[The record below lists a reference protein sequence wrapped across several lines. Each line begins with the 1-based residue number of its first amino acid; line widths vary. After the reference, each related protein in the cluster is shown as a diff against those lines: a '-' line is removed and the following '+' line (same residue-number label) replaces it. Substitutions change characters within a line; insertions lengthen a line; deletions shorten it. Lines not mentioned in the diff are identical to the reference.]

1 MTCEHCQQECYDLLD
16 YNLSPAAERAVMEH
30 IASCEVCRDF
40 LEAEQIRMRQWP
52 RLFNTAVVDLR
63 MPADVVERV
72 AHAME
77 ISRHIQSLRFI
88 TATRALLTEQHVS
101 WRILVASFA
110 VLIGIIALFQ
120 TGISRHQREM
130 AKRSRAAYA
139 ETRED
144 NSLTLLSQNNAAG
157 VELPPDAAG
166 VVRLTSGEMC
176 IRLGSGVELSLV
188 GPVELMV
195 ENTMKVWLER
205 GSLLAHVP
213 SQAVGF
219 QVQTATLDIWD
230 MGTIFSVSVKEGSSS
245 VFVFQ
250 GSVQVNE
257 ASGDAVD
264 ACLAGQGVCERAGYA
279 AFKVAADFDETEQ
292 DFKKVAGRRALKSI
306 VHSLAVAE
314 RVGTRWMEH
323 YLPKTEEQRRAYF
336 AREAARHLAL
346 SRPAFSK
353 QAWVRPSAPLTP
365 LTKAKRLSP
374 LQQEESMNTK
384 TAVAAMA
391 ASATLLGAGISGAT
405 SAPIQVDTAPRNNR
419 HWMTVFT
426 NEVPLRWNWPDAAT
440 SATLEIVGM
449 NTVFTTNFTQ
459 SASNWLWRPF
469 TGTMPQAE
477 DLCDLT
483 LTFHDSDSAVVG
495 ALTSRLAILK
505 AAFGPTAVDTASPEK
520 NWTTVKENLVL
531 PYDGSWAAAT
541 ADATASQLV
550 IAKTDGSM
558 TQTNTL
564 ADASGYVGW
573 KNRNSDWGFGTFD
586 LTLTFP
592 GTVEEGWA
600 ATLTRLADGT
610 VIIVF

>member
-16 YNLSPAAERAVMEH
+16 YNLSPAAECAVLEH
-30 IASCEVCRDF
+30 IASCALCREF

-52 RLFNTAVVDLR
+52 RLLNTAARDVG
-63 MPADVVERV
+63 MPADVIERV

-77 ISRHIQSLRFI
+77 ISRHLQLSRFI
-88 TATRALLTEQHVS
+88 TAMRAQQRERHLS
-101 WRILVASFA
+101 WRILAASLA
-110 VLIGIIALFQ
+110 VLFGITALFQ
-120 TGISRHQREM
+120 AGSSRHLREL
-130 AKRSRAAYA
+130 AERSRIAYE
-139 ETRED
+139 ETRGD
-144 NSLTLLSQNNAAG
+144 NSLTLLSQSNAAG
-157 VELPPDAAG
+157 VELPPSAAG
-166 VVRLTSGEMC
+166 VVRLTSGEIC
-176 IRLGSGVELSLV
+176 IRLGSGVELSLA

-195 ENTMKVWLER
+195 ENTMKIWLER

-213 SQAVGF
+213 PQAIGF
-219 QVQTATLDIWD
+219 EVQTATLDIWD
-230 MGTIFSVSVKEGSSS
+230 MGTIFSVSVKEGRSS

-264 ACLAGQGVCERAGYA
+264 ICLAGQGVCALAGYA
-279 AFKVAADFDETEQ
+279 TFKVAADFDEAEQ
-292 DFKKVAGRRALKSI
+292 EFRKVAGRHALKSI
-306 VHSLAVAE
+306 VQSLSVAE
-314 RVGTRWMEH
+314 RVSTRWMER
-323 YLPKTEEQRRAYF
+323 YLPKTEEQRRAHF
-336 AREAARHLAL
+336 AREAARRLAL

-391 ASATLLGAGISGAT
+391 ASATLWGAGISGAT

-419 HWMTVFT
+419 HWMTLFT
-426 NEVPLRWNWPDAAT
+426 NEVPLRWDWPAAAT

-449 NTVFTTNFTQ
+449 NTAFTTNFTQ

-483 LTFHDSDSAVVG
+483 LTFRNSGSAVVG
-495 ALTSRLAILK
+495 VLTSRLAVIK

-520 NWTTVKENLVL
+520 RWTTIKENLVL
-531 PYDGSWAAAT
+531 SYDAAWTAATAAAT
-541 ADATASQLV
+541 VSQLV

-558 TQTNTL
+558 TQTNSL

-573 KNRNSDWGFGTFD
+573 KLKGSEWGFGTFNLD
-586 LTLTFP
+586 LTFP

-610 VIIVF
+610 VIIIL